1 MGNIKIKKMVQG
13 AMLAAIFGALSIFNT
28 YTGSLF
34 DIFICYAMVIP
45 LVWYSYHYSLHD
57 SFIVAFVSML
67 VIMITG
73 LPFFAISAFS
83 SCLIGL
89 FLGQALKHQAS
100 RGTLLIGTLFLTF
113 INNILLYE
121 VFAGLLGMDLIAEM
135 KEMYIMM
142 QDMIP
147 SLSQSISMNSFLSL
161 APLLLLIMS
170 ILEMYVIL
178 LFCQMVLAR
187 LDISFPSSFHIAY
200 MHINRTIGWIVL
212 FLWIL
217 SYCLQNIFHFYS
229 LYFTY
234 IQLMS
239 SLVFAVEGVAFLSW
253 LLILYQKPRGIILI
267 MIGFLIPI
275 VLPGY
280 IVVGIIDIF
289 SDLRDKL
296 LYNKHNGQGGV
307 L

>member
-178 LFCQMVLAR
+178 LFCQMVLVR

-212 FLWIL
+212 LLWIL
-217 SYCLQNIFHFYS
+217 SYCLQNIFFFYS
-229 LYFTY
+229 LCFTY